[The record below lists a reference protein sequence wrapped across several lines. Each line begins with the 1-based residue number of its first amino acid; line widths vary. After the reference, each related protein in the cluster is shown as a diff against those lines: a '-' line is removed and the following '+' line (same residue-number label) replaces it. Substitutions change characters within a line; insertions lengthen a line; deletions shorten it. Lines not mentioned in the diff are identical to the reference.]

1 MNEMIPSLAPVS
13 GESSMLKNP
22 LFYVAAEA
30 VIFGAAGAYLYKKT
44 SALSASIV
52 DLVDHVG
59 RLDQLIAEQRSM
71 IQHLNSVVI
80 SMQAQPVA
88 QPAAKAKVVSK
99 PPPKRQESSP
109 KAKDTTQSSHPPSHP
124 NSNVVASQHPNTGEA
139 ASMMQGFPYM
149 PSMVFISGRSHKNDT
164 VIEEEEET
172 SNSENTLDAELDEE
186 LKELEDEET
195 EQ

>member
-1 MNEMIPSLAPVS
+1 MIPSLAPVS

-44 SALSASIV
+44 SALSSSIA

-59 RLDQLIAEQRSM
+59 RLDQLVAEQRSM
-71 IQHLNSVVI
+71 IQHLSSVVI
-80 SMQAQPVA
+80 SMQAQPVTK
-88 QPAAKAKVVSK
+88 PKVVSK
-99 PPPKRQESSP
+99 PPPKRQASSP
-109 KAKDTTQSSHPPSHP
+109 NAQDTTQSSHPPSHP
-124 NSNVVASQHPNTGEA
+124 NSNVVASQHPNTGTA